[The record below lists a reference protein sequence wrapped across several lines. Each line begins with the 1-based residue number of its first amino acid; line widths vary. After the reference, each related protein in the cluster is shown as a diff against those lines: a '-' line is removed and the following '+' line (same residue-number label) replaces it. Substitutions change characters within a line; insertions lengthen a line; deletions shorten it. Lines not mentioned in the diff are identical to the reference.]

1 MDSRHM
7 VMVSVTRVDVMKSN
21 LKNEIR
27 SIVNRLVEIEEMFLL
42 NDGASELNI
51 NAIISL
57 YKIIEFDG
65 PITKQGNE

>member
-1 MDSRHM
+1 M

>member
-7 VMVSVTRVDVMKSN
+7 AMVSVTRVDVMKSN